1 MANPNSDEV
10 RKASTIREQRA
21 FPLAK
26 TSPPA
31 PRNRD
36 EYVKRLHALLSG
48 NLDFHDRKSAYATHS
63 IHSFPAKFPP
73 QLPRVFIEQLT
84 GPGDV
89 VLDPM
94 AGSGTT
100 IVEALLGQ
108 RNSIALDIDPLALRV
123 VRAKTTTVN
132 SEAAFQAWHEMQVHL
147 QQDLKA
153 GEADFERRFAAAFDA
168 ETQKFIRYWFAPETI
183 KHLFYLSRRIRA
195 MPDATLRAF
204 FEIIFSSIIITKNGG
219 VSLALDLAHTRPHR
233 AKVVYDAS
241 GNLLYRQESKNIS
254 AKRLKILTKRLR
266 PVLPEFEQQIH
277 KGLARLQQLGSSA
290 QPPVISAGNAR
301 HLPLPTNSVDL
312 IVTSPPYA
320 SNAIDYMRAH
330 KFSLVWF
337 GYPVSSLSQR
347 RKTYIGGE
355 SRLDDYAKD
364 LPETVNQVLDALK
377 KQDEA
382 KARSVHRYYTEMR
395 EVLGEMQRVL
405 RPGKA
410 AVLVVG
416 TSILR
421 GIDIQIAEC
430 LAAIGAAQGFTIPHI
445 GIRHL
450 DRNRRMMPAG
460 ARLNLSS
467 QIQQRMHQEFVIGFY
482 KPPNAAGKVLNPA
495 KQTIIQGKR
504 LRDISDLPLDLAI

>member
-1 MANPNSDEV
+1 MSSSHRA
-10 RKASTIREQRA
+10 AREQM
-21 FPLAK
+21 PLPY
-26 TSPPA
+26 TPPSSPVTDYYQTLQQTL
-31 PRNRD
+31 R
-36 EYVKRLHALLSG
+36 G
-48 NLDFHDRKSAYATHS
+48 NLDFHNQNTGYATHTL
-63 IHSFPAKFPP
+63 HAFPAKFPP
-73 QLPRVFIEQLT
+73 QLPRTFIEALT
-84 GPGDV
+84 RPGDV

-123 VRAKTTTVN
+123 VRAKTTTLN
-132 SEAAFQAWHEMQVHL
+132 SEAALRVWHEMQTHL
-147 QQDLKA
+147 QQDLNTS
-153 GEADFERRFAAAFDA
+153 EADFERQFAAAFDA

-183 KHLFYLSRRIRA
+183 KQLFYLSRRIRA
-195 MPDATLRAF
+195 LPDAALRAF

-233 AKVVYDAS
+233 AKIVYDAG
-241 GNLLYRQESKNIS
+241 GNLLYRQESQNIS

-277 KGLARLQQLGSSA
+277 KGLARLQQLGGSA
-290 QPPVISAGNAR
+290 RPPVISAGNAR
-301 HLPLPTNSVDL
+301 RLPLPANSVDL

-364 LPETVNQVLDALK
+364 LPEAVRQVLKALQR
-377 KQDEA
+377 QDEA
-382 KARSVHRYYTEMR
+382 KARSVHRYYTEMKD
-395 EVLGEMQRVL
+395 VLAEMRRVL

-416 TSILR
+416 TSVLR

-430 LAAIGAAQGFTIPHI
+430 LAAIGAVQGFTIPHI
-445 GIRHL
+445 GVRHL
-450 DRNRRMMPAG
+450 DRNRRMMPTG
-460 ARLNLSS
+460 ARLNLDS

-482 KPPNAAGKVLNPA
+482 KPQSG
-495 KQTIIQGKR
+495 G
-504 LRDISDLPLDLAI
+504 